1 MDSVHWHQYRDTAAR
16 VPNRPIRLSAPL
28 ELAWKRQTNVRFA
41 PLAFGGRVLVA
52 TSPEGALSCIEDGA
66 EQWRREGSFSTVG
79 LARGRI
85 VASDQAGSGGR
96 LTELDTSGQVL
107 LEVRLEDRILSAW
120 GLKNVRFATGL
131 VVSETHFFIG
141 DGTGRLYA
149 FRKETAEPVWF
160 HQPKGTN
167 GYLGAQPAVDGNRLY
182 LVSGG
187 NAQRP
192 GALYCYESAP
202 A

>member
-1 MDSVHWHQYRDTAAR
+1 MIRTPKGTVALDTVTGEPLWIVKGFDSGWGMIYGNR
-16 VPNRPIRLSAPL
+16 VYLALPNT
-28 ELAWKRQTNVRFA
+28 EFC
-41 PLAFGGRVLVA
+41 VA
-52 TSPEGALSCIEDGA
+52 DL
-66 EQWRREGSFSTVG
+66 
-79 LARGRI
+79 
-85 VASDQAGSGGR
+85 
-96 LTELDTSGQVL
+96 TSGQVL
-107 LEVRLEDRILSAW
+107 LDVRLEDRILSAW

-141 DGTGRLYA
+141 DGRGRLYA